1 MMERKLGPLPSLFLL
16 QNRVYNMSLNYST
29 STMVTTGG
37 PLRPEFG
44 THHATEEE
52 ISANQVRNQS
62 LWTHDEAFD
71 LNLPGRLNADVETRK
86 DGMSLHKGIKIATW
100 NVRSLKSIGKL
111 SVVCKEMERHNI
123 SVLGLA
129 EVHWTGRGSFVTAD
143 GCKVIYSRKE
153 LGEGYN
159 HGVGIILN
167 KFVSKTVLGYHPVND
182 RIITVRLK
190 AHPYNV
196 TVVQFY
202 SPTSDAT
209 IVEVETFYDILQE
222 TLDSIPNRDIKV
234 KVGDANSKIGRMACA
249 SATHGK
255 YGLGEQNEQGQ
266 RLLEFCTI
274 NNLIVTNTL
283 FQHHPRRLYTY
294 RLSPDH
300 RTKNQIDYIIVPQ
313 RWRSSVK
320 NTRTYPGADCNSDH
334 QLHVMNFKLRL
345 KKNVQQQ
352 SCIRFDLTATP
363 NEYSVEISNRFELLA
378 RLDEEKT
385 PNELWT
391 DIKVATI
398 EVAKKLI
405 PKIKKRK
412 QKWISSETY
421 HLIEERRMLKA
432 KGLDSSE
439 MQERYQ
445 QYNREIQK
453 ALRHDKKQN
462 IIKQCEEIENN
473 SKQNATRDLYRAV
486 KNITRRFNPRLEV
499 VKDDSNNVLTDGSDV
514 LNRWKEYCEKLY
526 EHPNRDSECPIEI
539 NSMTYEPPPLF
550 AEVEK
555 ALYSLKNNKSPGY
568 DDIPAELLKIPG
580 ESAVKVMYKLCIK
593 IWKQCEWPEDWL
605 ASLFVIIPKKGD
617 TMKCENNRTN
627 ALICHASKVLLKIMA
642 QRMKVKLKEEI
653 AEEQGGFISE
663 KGTRNQIMNL
673 KLIIEKYRE
682 YNKALYI
689 CFIDYRKAF
698 DAVSHNKLWQI
709 MCNMGFPQHLL
720 KLLQSFVSGSKSN
733 SLNWLWFN
741 GMVFYRAR
749 CQTRLHFIALSLQ
762 YLL

>member
-1 MMERKLGPLPSLFLL
+1 
-16 QNRVYNMSLNYST
+16 
-29 STMVTTGG
+29 
-37 PLRPEFG
+37 
-44 THHATEEE
+44 
-52 ISANQVRNQS
+52 
-62 LWTHDEAFD
+62 
-71 LNLPGRLNADVETRK
+71 
-86 DGMSLHKGIKIATW
+86 
-100 NVRSLKSIGKL
+100 
-111 SVVCKEMERHNI
+111 
-123 SVLGLA
+123 
-129 EVHWTGRGSFVTAD
+129 
-143 GCKVIYSRKE
+143 
-153 LGEGYN
+153 
-159 HGVGIILN
+159 
-167 KFVSKTVLGYHPVND
+167 
-182 RIITVRLK
+182 
-190 AHPYNV
+190 
-196 TVVQFY
+196 
-202 SPTSDAT
+202 
-209 IVEVETFYDILQE
+209 
-222 TLDSIPNRDIKV
+222 
-234 KVGDANSKIGRMACA
+234 
-249 SATHGK
+249 
-255 YGLGEQNEQGQ
+255 
-266 RLLEFCTI
+266 
-274 NNLIVTNTL
+274 
-283 FQHHPRRLYTY
+283 
-294 RLSPDH
+294 
-300 RTKNQIDYIIVPQ
+300 
-313 RWRSSVK
+313 
-320 NTRTYPGADCNSDH
+320 
-334 QLHVMNFKLRL
+334 
-345 KKNVQQQ
+345 
-352 SCIRFDLTATP
+352 
-363 NEYSVEISNRFELLA
+363 
-378 RLDEEKT
+378 
-385 PNELWT
+385 
-391 DIKVATI
+391 
-398 EVAKKLI
+398 
-405 PKIKKRK
+405 
-412 QKWISSETY
+412 
-421 HLIEERRMLKA
+421 
-432 KGLDSSE
+432 

-445 QYNREIQK
+445 QYNREIKK
-453 ALRHDKKQN
+453 ALRHDKEQN

-605 ASLFVIIPKKGD
+605 PSLFVTIPKKGD

-720 KLLQSFVSGSKSN
+720 KLLQSFVSGTKSN